1 MDESRPGH
9 PPRLPLI
16 IERPDLAHPFR
27 RMMGLLLTVLA
38 WCLWL
43 GLWFVMLTT
52 IGRKIGYNLPEIVL
66 PGAVSL
72 RAFEALV
79 HVAPYAVGTASALI
93 LLAYLYDRL
102 RRKLG
107 EGDTRWRPVGLERLA
122 RDAALDPQRIAA
134 WREMQVLYVEH
145 GPLGRVTD
153 VHGAPPRPDE
163 TG

>member
-27 RMMGLLLTVLA
+27 RVTGLLLTILA
-38 WCLWL
+38 WCIWL
-43 GLWFVMLTT
+43 GMWFVLLAT
-52 IGRKIGYNLPEIVL
+52 IGRELGLDVPEIVL
-66 PGAVSL
+66 PSAISL
-72 RAFEALV
+72 KSFEALAQ
-79 HVAPYAVGTASALI
+79 VAPYAIMVACAMI
-93 LLAYLYDRL
+93 LLAYLYERL

-107 EGDTRWRPVGLERLA
+107 KTDTRWRPVGLLRLA
-122 RDAALDPQRIAA
+122 LDAALDPQRIAK
-134 WREMQVLYVEH
+134 WQEMQVIYVEH

-153 VHGAPPRPDE
+153 AHGAPPRPDK